1 MTSSSELFDS
11 MFKPNVSSTTL
22 KRALQYV
29 HLFNSIFTWLT
40 LYYDYSGARKKVKRV
55 KRAFSSRQARRAQN
69 LSSMRYVHVC
79 VQVQL
84 SAECLHIMWR
94 QLQ

>member
-29 HLFNSIFTWLT
+29 SMYSIQSWL
-40 LYYDYSGARKKVKRV
+40 LYLYAMTTVVLVKR
-55 KRAFSSRQARRAQN
+55 
-69 LSSMRYVHVC
+69 
-79 VQVQL
+79 
-84 SAECLHIMWR
+84 
-94 QLQ
+94 